1 MYKIFKIRAETFA
14 KNVHTIKVNTTDNK
28 SVLLIK
34 MIDIQKKLNVKSIHD
49 LVDKEIKGKLN
60 TNNLTNEQIK
70 KYKRHGSEL
79 IINQQQKLM
88 NQVIMIE
95 ILTMKYK
102 EKEQQKKNL
111 VVCLLELIMMKNILT
126 FLKP

>member
-1 MYKIFKIRAETFA
+1 MKSSDELNKERQKIKTTELKVKIVEMHEITKIMFFNMYKIFKIGAETFA
-14 KNVHTIKVNTTDNK
+14 KNVHTTKVNTTDNK

-34 MIDIQKKLNVKSIHD
+34 MIDIRKKLNVKSIHD

-79 IINQQQKLM
+79 IIN
-88 NQVIMIE
+88 
-95 ILTMKYK
+95 
-102 EKEQQKKNL
+102 
-111 VVCLLELIMMKNILT
+111 
-126 FLKP
+126 